1 MSKTI
6 LLADDS
12 LTIQKVVELTFME
25 EDFDVV
31 SVSDGDHALAK
42 LGELT
47 PALVIADVHMP
58 GAQGYEV
65 CRQVKAAHPGVPVLL
80 LVGTFEVFDEEE
92 AKTAGADAHLKKP
105 FDSQELLQMV
115 EGLVGTAADPA
126 TEPEPEREEMAAAV
140 ATSVPP
146 VPEPMVSEPVEPEP
160 DMGFDISSLRVEPP
174 EVVAEAVAEA
184 EIESVVPEEVSSFAE
199 EMAFVPT
206 EPEPEPEEIEVVAEE
221 VPVAPEPVAPEPV
234 APEPVAPE
242 PVAPPVVE
250 EPQEAPAPASAAEA
264 VAADPQLSEK
274 DVERIARKVV
284 EYLGE
289 DIVREISWEVIPDLA
304 EIVIKSRLRELE
316 EQVD

>member
-31 SVSDGDHALAK
+31 SVSDGDHAIAK
-42 LGELT
+42 LEELT

-58 GAQGYEV
+58 GASGYDV
-65 CRQVKAAHPGVPVLL
+65 CSQVKTAHPGVPVLL
-80 LVGTFEVFDEEE
+80 LVGTFELFDEEE
-92 AKTAGADAHLKKP
+92 ARTAGADAHLKKP

-115 EGLVGTAADPA
+115 EGLVGSVAEPPVESEPSPEEMGAPVETPELPGPDPE
-126 TEPEPEREEMAAAV
+126 EPEPE
-140 ATSVPP
+140 
-146 VPEPMVSEPVEPEP
+146 
-160 DMGFDISSLRVEPP
+160 MGFDISSLSVEPP
-174 EVVAEAVAEA
+174 DSVVEA
-184 EIESVVPEEVSSFAE
+184 ELEAIVPEEMPLASAKLEPVAG
-199 EMAFVPT
+199 EMAVAS
-206 EPEPEPEEIEVVAEE
+206 EEI
-221 VPVAPEPVAPEPV
+221 PPTPEPVG
-234 APEPVAPE
+234 
-242 PVAPPVVE
+242 PPVE
-250 EPQEAPAPASAAEA
+250 EEIPATPAPASPAEV
-264 VAADPQLSEK
+264 VAAVPQLSEE
-274 DVERIARKVV
+274 DVERIAHKVV

>member
-58 GAQGYEV
+58 GASGYEV

-80 LVGTFEVFDEEE
+80 LVGTFELFEEEE
-92 AKTAGADAHLKKP
+92 ARTAGADAHLKKP

-115 EGLVGTAADPA
+115 EGLVGSVADTAGEL
-126 TEPEPEREEMAAAV
+126 EPSPGEMAAPV
-140 ATSVPP
+140 ETPVPP
-146 VPEPMVSEPVEPEP
+146 IPEPVEPDQE
-160 DMGFDISSLRVEPP
+160 MGFDISSLRVEPP
-174 EVVAEAVAEA
+174 EPVVEGEIEPIVAEQAPTLADEMAFVPAEVVPEPEPEA
-184 EIESVVPEEVSSFAE
+184 SEVVPEEVSA
-199 EMAFVPT
+199 
-206 EPEPEPEEIEVVAEE
+206 
-221 VPVAPEPVAPEPV
+221 
-234 APEPVAPE
+234 APE
-242 PVAPPVVE
+242 PVAPPVE
-250 EPQEAPAPASAAEA
+250 DEPAAIREPASAAEV
-264 VAADPQLSEK
+264 VAADPQLSEE

>member
-42 LGELT
+42 LAELT

-58 GAQGYEV
+58 GASGYDV
-65 CRQVKAAHPGVPVLL
+65 CSQVKTAHPGVPVLL
-80 LVGTFEVFDEEE
+80 LVGTFELFDEDE
-92 AKTAGADAHLKKP
+92 ARTAGADAHLKKP

-115 EGLVGTAADPA
+115 EGLVGSVADVA
-126 TEPEPEREEMAAAV
+126 GEPEPSPGVMAAPIE
-140 ATSVPP
+140 T
-146 VPEPMVSEPVEPEP
+146 PEPAVPDPVEPEQE
-160 DMGFDISSLRVEPP
+160 MGFNISSLSVEPP
-174 EVVAEAVAEA
+174 DAVVEA
-184 EIESVVPEEVSSFAE
+184 ELEPMVPEEVRAELEPVPE
-199 EMAFVPT
+199 EMAMA
-206 EPEPEPEEIEVVAEE
+206 PEEI
-221 VPVAPEPVAPEPV
+221 PPTLEPVVPT
-234 APEPVAPE
+234 
-242 PVAPPVVE
+242 VE
-250 EPQEAPAPASAAEA
+250 EEPPPTLASAAEV
-264 VAADPQLSEK
+264 VAADPQLSEE

>member
-31 SVSDGDHALAK
+31 SVSDGDHAIAK
-42 LGELT
+42 LEEFT
-47 PALVIADVHMP
+47 PALVIANVHMP
-58 GAQGYEV
+58 GASGFDI
-65 CRQVKAAHPGVPVLL
+65 CRQVKTAHPKVPVLL
-80 LVGTFEVFDEEE
+80 LVGTFELFDEEE
-92 AKTAGADAHLKKP
+92 ARTAGADAHLKKP

-115 EGLVGTAADPA
+115 EGLVGSVAAPDA
-126 TEPEPEREEMAAAV
+126 VVETELEP
-140 ATSVPP
+140 
-146 VPEPMVSEPVEPEP
+146 
-160 DMGFDISSLRVEPP
+160 I
-174 EVVAEAVAEA
+174 
-184 EIESVVPEEVSSFAE
+184 VPEEIPLASAKLEPVAE
-199 EMAFVPT
+199 EMAVASAGIPPT
-206 EPEPEPEEIEVVAEE
+206 
-221 VPVAPEPVAPEPV
+221 
-234 APEPVAPE
+234 PE
-242 PVAPPVVE
+242 PVAPPVEE
-250 EPQEAPAPASAAEA
+250 EPPATPAPASPAAVA
-264 VAADPQLSEK
+264 AADPQLSEE

>member
-58 GAQGYEV
+58 GASGYDV
-65 CRQVKAAHPGVPVLL
+65 CSQVKTAHPGVPVLL
-80 LVGTFEVFDEEE
+80 LVGTFELFDEEE
-92 AKTAGADAHLKKP
+92 ARTAGADAHLKKP

-115 EGLVGTAADPA
+115 EGLVGSVADAAG
-126 TEPEPEREEMAAAV
+126 EPEPSPGEMAAPIETPELAV
-140 ATSVPP
+140 SDV
-146 VPEPMVSEPVEPEP
+146 VEPEHE
-160 DMGFDISSLRVEPP
+160 MGFDISSLSVEPP
-174 EVVAEAVAEA
+174 DAVVEA
-184 EIESVVPEEVSSFAE
+184 ELEPMVPEEVPAAAEETPFAAAELEPVPE
-199 EMAFVPT
+199 EMAMA
-206 EPEPEPEEIEVVAEE
+206 PEEI
-221 VPVAPEPVAPEPV
+221 PPSPEPVV
-234 APEPVAPE
+234 
-242 PVAPPVVE
+242 PPVEE
-250 EPQEAPAPASAAEA
+250 EPPPTPALASPAEV
-264 VAADPQLSEK
+264 VAADPQLSEQ

>member
-58 GAQGYEV
+58 GASGYEV

-80 LVGTFEVFDEEE
+80 LVGTFELFEEEE
-92 AKTAGADAHLKKP
+92 ARTAGADAHLKKP

-115 EGLVGTAADPA
+115 EGLVGSVADAAGEL
-126 TEPEPEREEMAAAV
+126 EPSPGEMAAPV
-140 ATSVPP
+140 ETPVPP
-146 VPEPMVSEPVEPEP
+146 IPEPVEPDQE
-160 DMGFDISSLRVEPP
+160 MGFDISSLRVEPP
-174 EVVAEAVAEA
+174 EPVVEGEIEPIVAEQAPTLADEMAFVPAEVVPEPEPEA
-184 EIESVVPEEVSSFAE
+184 SEVVPEEVSA
-199 EMAFVPT
+199 
-206 EPEPEPEEIEVVAEE
+206 
-221 VPVAPEPVAPEPV
+221 
-234 APEPVAPE
+234 APE
-242 PVAPPVVE
+242 PVAPPVE
-250 EPQEAPAPASAAEA
+250 DEPAAIREPASAAEV
-264 VAADPQLSEK
+264 VAADPQLSEE

-284 EYLGE
+284 EYLRE

>member
-58 GAQGYEV
+58 GASGYEV
-65 CRQVKAAHPGVPVLL
+65 CSQVKSAHPGVPVLL
-80 LVGTFEVFDEEE
+80 LVGTFELFDEEE

-115 EGLVGTAADPA
+115 EGLVGSVADP
-126 TEPEPEREEMAAAV
+126 V
-140 ATSVPP
+140 
-146 VPEPMVSEPVEPEP
+146 VEPEP
-160 DMGFDISSLRVEPP
+160 PMAEAVEPEHGMGFSISSLSVEPSDADVEAVFEPMVP
-174 EVVAEAVAEA
+174 EEIPTMAEEILAVAEEMPLVPA
-184 EIESVVPEEVSSFAE
+184 ELEPVAE
-199 EMAFVPT
+199 EMAMA
-206 EPEPEPEEIEVVAEE
+206 PEEI
-221 VPVAPEPVAPEPV
+221 PPI
-234 APEPVAPE
+234 PE
-242 PVAPPVVE
+242 PVAPPVEE
-250 EPQEAPAPASAAEA
+250 EPPAMPAPASPAEE
-264 VAADPQLSEK
+264 VAADPQLSEA

>member
-42 LGELT
+42 LGEIT
-47 PALVIADVHMP
+47 PTLVIADVHMP
-58 GAQGYEV
+58 GASGYEV
-65 CRQVKAAHPGVPVLL
+65 CSQVKSAHPGVPVLL
-80 LVGTFEVFDEEE
+80 LVGTFELFDEDE
-92 AKTAGADAHLKKP
+92 AQNAGADAHMKKP

-115 EGLVGTAADPA
+115 EGLVGSTAGSAA
-126 TEPEPEREEMAAAV
+126 EIEAEPEPEEMAAAID
-140 ATSVPP
+140 TPVPP
-146 VPEPMVSEPVEPEP
+146 IPEPAEHEPVEPEK
-160 DMGFDISSLRVEPP
+160 DTGFDISSLRVEPP
-174 EVVAEAVAEA
+174 EPVVEA
-184 EIESVVPEEVSSFAE
+184 EIEPMVPEEIPTVAEEAEIVSAEVEPEPEVTMSAAE
-199 EMAFVPT
+199 EMAFVPA
-206 EPEPEPEEIEVVAEE
+206 EVE
-221 VPVAPEPVAPEPV
+221 PEPVAE
-234 APEPVAPE
+234 EMPE
-242 PVAPPVVE
+242 PVAPPVE
-250 EPQEAPAPASAAEA
+250 AEPPVAPAPSSATES
-264 VAADPQLSEK
+264 VAADPQLSEE

>member
-42 LGELT
+42 LGEVT

-58 GAQGYEV
+58 GASGYEV
-65 CRQVKAAHPGVPVLL
+65 CRQVKTAHPGVPVLL
-80 LVGTFEVFDEEE
+80 LVGTFELFEEEE
-92 AKTAGADAHLKKP
+92 ARTAGADAHLKKP

-115 EGLVGTAADPA
+115 EGLVGSEADAAGEL
-126 TEPEPEREEMAAAV
+126 EPSPGEMAAPIE
-140 ATSVPP
+140 TPEPP
-146 VPEPMVSEPVEPEP
+146 VPEPVESVP
-160 DMGFDISSLRVEPP
+160 DMGFDISSLSVEPP
-174 EVVAEAVAEA
+174 DADVEAVFEPMVTAEV
-184 EIESVVPEEVSSFAE
+184 SVEPEPVPEETAVA
-199 EMAFVPT
+199 
-206 EPEPEPEEIEVVAEE
+206 PEEI
-221 VPVAPEPVAPEPV
+221 PPMPEPAV
-234 APEPVAPE
+234 
-242 PVAPPVVE
+242 PPTEE
-250 EPQEAPAPASAAEA
+250 EPPATPAPASPAE
-264 VAADPQLSEK
+264 VIAADPQLSAE

-289 DIVREISWEVIPDLA
+289 DVVREISWEVIPDLA

-316 EQVD
+316 EQID

>member
-42 LGELT
+42 LGEIA

-58 GAQGYEV
+58 GASGYEV
-65 CRQVKAAHPGVPVLL
+65 CSQVKTAHPGVPVLL

-92 AKTAGADAHLKKP
+92 AQTAGADAHLKKP

-115 EGLVGTAADPA
+115 EGLVEIVPDTADEPG
-126 TEPEPEREEMAAAV
+126 PEPEEMTA
-140 ATSVPP
+140 P
-146 VPEPMVSEPVEPEP
+146 VENTMPSIPEPVEPEQ
-160 DMGFDISSLRVEPP
+160 DMGFDISSVRVEQPP
-174 EVVAEAVAEA
+174 EPVAEA
-184 EIESVVPEEVSSFAE
+184 EIEEMVAEELPPPADEMAGATGEVEPDLEPEVAMSAAE
-199 EMAFVPT
+199 EMAFVPDAV
-206 EPEPEPEEIEVVAEE
+206 EPEPAAEE
-221 VPVAPEPVAPEPV
+221 PA
-234 APEPVAPE
+234 E
-242 PVAPPVVE
+242 PVAPPAGE
-250 EPQEAPAPASAAEA
+250 EPPAAPPSPSASES
-264 VAADPQLSEK
+264 VATDPQLSEE

>member
-42 LGELT
+42 LEELI

-58 GAQGYEV
+58 GASGYEV
-65 CRQVKAAHPGVPVLL
+65 CSQVKALHPRVPVLL
-80 LVGTFEVFDEEE
+80 LVGTFETFDEEE
-92 AKTAGADAHLKKP
+92 ASAAGADSHLKKP
-105 FDSQELLQMV
+105 FDSQELLQIV
-115 EGLVGTAADPA
+115 EGLVGTTGGPA
-126 TEPEPEREEMAAAV
+126 GEPESDAVEMAAAV
-140 ATSVPP
+140 ELEHGV
-146 VPEPMVSEPVEPEP
+146 
-160 DMGFDISSLRVEPP
+160 GYDISSPMMEGLD
-174 EVVAEAVAEA
+174 AAIEA
-184 EIESVVPEEVSSFAE
+184 EVDDFEDDDILPGSAEIPLADAGFDFEPDESP
-199 EMAFVPT
+199 PT
-206 EPEPEPEEIEVVAEE
+206 
-221 VPVAPEPVAPEPV
+221 
-234 APEPVAPE
+234 PE
-242 PVAPPVVE
+242 PVAPPVAVR
-250 EPQEAPAPASAAEA
+250 PPIPAASSPAGA
-264 VAADPQLSEK
+264 VAADPRLSEE